1 MSVAS
6 ADALQDWLARVTG
19 GRVLTWEAVTSG
31 NSRSTFAA
39 DVEVGGERL
48 ALVVRHDE
56 GGGPVAGT
64 ALSLEREAAVYRALE
79 GSGLPVPRLYAATPT
94 LGAMAVER
102 LSGAA
107 HESGAV
113 LRELL
118 VQLAALHNLQ
128 VERLAPPGFARTAAA
143 ELELWQGIARQKLA
157 DPDELVELAFAI
169 LRDRFPGEPERYVL
183 CHGDFGEG
191 NFLVDGGRVS
201 ALLDW
206 EFAHIGDPHD
216 DLAWLTVRALMFGH
230 DLTGFD
236 AAVRADY
243 APAALVALSPARLRY
258 WQAVTVLRNLVCCLA
273 VASAPPGRDR
283 SVHLML
289 LPGLRHR
296 LVRLLAE
303 LGEVELPRV
312 APLPD
317 ERPLAE
323 GAECPGDGLVRELAS
338 GLGDLAAAVSDPGAR
353 RRARRLQRIAEQF
366 AENWWRAPAVGV
378 ANAAER
384 ERAGHDRPARLRML
398 ALITDRELAL
408 LPRSSPIAAGALA
421 VLEDGDVT

>member
-183 CHGDFGEG
+183 CHGDFLNANHDYEHKNRSFRGFG
-191 NFLVDGGRVS
+191 SYGDLLV
-201 ALLDW
+201 
-206 EFAHIGDPHD
+206 
-216 DLAWLTVRALMFGH
+216 
-230 DLTGFD
+230 
-236 AAVRADY
+236 
-243 APAALVALSPARLRY
+243 
-258 WQAVTVLRNLVCCLA
+258 
-273 VASAPPGRDR
+273 RDR
-283 SVHLML
+283 KMY
-289 LPGLRHR
+289 
-296 LVRLLAE
+296 
-303 LGEVELPRV
+303 V
-312 APLPD
+312 APTPFA
-317 ERPLAE
+317 LAE
-323 GAECPGDGLVRELAS
+323 GTAGKATLITPDDLSADERLEQVGELTRTETEQLVIGYTFDFLGNTLVAKHAPNPSAGKEHHFFAYRVAGAAS
-338 GLGDLAAAVSDPGAR
+338 GEATMKS
-353 RRARRLQRIAEQF
+353 AEVVKQ
-366 AENWWRAPAVGV
+366 E
-378 ANAAER
+378 
-384 ERAGHDRPARLRML
+384 
-398 ALITDRELAL
+398 
-408 LPRSSPIAAGALA
+408 
-421 VLEDGDVT
+421 LEDDDA